1 MARSFDALS
10 QSPSLYPTRL
20 AQRAVEGFAVTVEL
34 DPPRGFDP
42 TEIFARVKDLVES
55 GLVDTINVS
64 DNALAQIH
72 MSALATC
79 ALLQARMGVET
90 VLHVTTRHRNL
101 LALHSEL
108 LGAQSLGV
116 RNVLTIKGDPPQM
129 GDYPYATAVSD
140 ITPSGLVKFI
150 KDLNRGST
158 RVEGVL
164 EHPTSFFVGC
174 ALNLNAQDQD
184 HELHVLERKLKAGAD
199 FVMAQ
204 PVYDPEVVHRWL
216 QRLGKFPVPLLLGVL
231 PLRTFRHAEFLHNEV
246 PGILIP
252 EEIRDRLRR
261 SRTPSEEGLLVAEEL
276 LKDVHSL
283 IGGLYMMA
291 PFGRYKVLLE
301 LLKRIQPFIPNL
313 GHHGISS

>member
-1 MARSFDALS
+1 MARSFDALV
-10 QSPSLYPTRL
+10 QPPLLPPTRL
-20 AQRAVEGFAVTVEL
+20 AQRAAEGFAITVEL

-42 TEIFARVKDLVES
+42 TGVFARVKDLVES
-55 GLVDTINVS
+55 GLVDTVNVS

-101 LALHSEL
+101 LALHAEL
-108 LGAQSLGV
+108 LGAQSLGI
-116 RNVLTIKGDPPQM
+116 RNVLTIRGDPPQI
-129 GDYPYATAVSD
+129 GDYPEATAISD
-140 ITPSGLVKFI
+140 ITPSELVRFI
-150 KDLNRGST
+150 KDLNRGSS
-158 RVEGVL
+158 RVGAVL

-184 HELHVLERKLKAGAD
+184 RELHVLERKLKAGAD

-204 PVYDPEVVHRWL
+204 PVYDPEVVHRWV

-252 EEIRDRLRR
+252 KEVRDRLRGA
-261 SRTPSEEGLLVAEEL
+261 RTPSEEGLVVAEGL
-276 LKDVHSL
+276 LKEVHSL

-313 GHHGISS
+313 GYRGVSG